1 MQPMAANDS
10 PGASLGLGA
19 QAPTQCAPRQVFALA
34 GAATVQTSRIVTP
47 SRAGRVLPR
56 APPQLSRAQVGVDV
70 DARDAPSARPRCDA
84 IDHLCGDSTGKGT
97 D

>member
-10 PGASLGLGA
+10 PGASLGLAA

-47 SRAGRVLPR
+47 PAPVVFYRERLPSCLALR
-56 APPQLSRAQVGVDV
+56 
-70 DARDAPSARPRCDA
+70 SA
-84 IDHLCGDSTGKGT
+84 
-97 D
+97 